1 MHLILQEL
9 VVISMK
15 CNFQY
20 TVKSYKIGN
29 AVPIETITSPLRH
42 ATLGYGYHNQGSNP
56 RLSIKFRKIINR
68 HNSLL
73 LIAHL
78 QH

>member
-15 CNFQY
+15 YVTFNIQL
-20 TVKSYKIGN
+20 YKIGN

-56 RLSIKFRKIINR
+56 RLSIKYRENL
-68 HNSLL
+68 H
-73 LIAHL
+73 
-78 QH
+78 

>member
-9 VVISMK
+9 VVILTEV

-56 RLSIKFRKIINR
+56 DYL
-68 HNSLL
+68 
-73 LIAHL
+73 
-78 QH
+78 